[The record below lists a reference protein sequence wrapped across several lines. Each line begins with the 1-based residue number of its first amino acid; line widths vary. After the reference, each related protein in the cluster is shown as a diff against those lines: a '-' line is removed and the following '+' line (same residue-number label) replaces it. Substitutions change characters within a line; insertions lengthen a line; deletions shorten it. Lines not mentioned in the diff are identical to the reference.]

1 MQNMSKCHEDSMKP
15 NGDLQYKQKS
25 MLSLPSTSL
34 MFEADSPALNY
45 TRFAV
50 DGRSWGQDFGH
61 PPCGL

>member
-1 MQNMSKCHEDSMKP
+1 MKP